1 MAVLK
6 GAWGSREVGEKP
18 LRGQGSPFLRPR
30 PCPIGREGGL
40 WTKGKRIWENG
51 HSKGGTME
59 TKMEKDE

>member
-6 GAWGSREVGEKP
+6 GGGGSKEVEEKP

-40 WTKGKRIWENG
+40 WT
-51 HSKGGTME
+51 
-59 TKMEKDE
+59 